1 MSVAWRTDQ
10 LDQVGAAEELVI
22 AAPRTD
28 GTLRRALPVW
38 VVRVGDELYVRSWRG
53 TDGSWYRA
61 AQASGQ
67 AHISAGGVDRD
78 VALER
83 VSSDEVNDAIDAG
96 YRDKYGRYPSYVEP
110 MTSEQARATT
120 LRLVPADDEERG

>member
-1 MSVAWRTDQ
+1 VSVAWTTHQ
-10 LDQVGAAEELVI
+10 LDQIGTAEELVI
-22 AAPRTD
+22 AATRTD
-28 GTLRRALPVW
+28 DTLRRAVPVW

-61 AQASGQ
+61 AQASGR
-67 AHISAGGVDRD
+67 AHISAGGVERD
-78 VALER
+78 VVVER

-96 YRDKYGRYPSYVEP
+96 YRDKYVRYPSYVEP
-110 MTSEQARATT
+110 MSSEQARATT